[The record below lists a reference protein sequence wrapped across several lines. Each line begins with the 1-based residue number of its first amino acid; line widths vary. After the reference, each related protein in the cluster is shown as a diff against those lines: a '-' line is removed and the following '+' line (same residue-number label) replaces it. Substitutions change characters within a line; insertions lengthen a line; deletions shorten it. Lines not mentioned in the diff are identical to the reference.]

1 MDDLAAFNALAQALQ
16 AADEAERAR
25 LLGELR
31 SLAAG
36 LEKRI
41 RERTAE
47 AVRAE
52 RLVALGTLAQ
62 GVVAEL
68 EAPLAAVHANLRA
81 IVDDLDN
88 EIARAGGRAPLPQK
102 VAVRIR
108 ETIGDSFLE
117 VDRMAR
123 LAQDL
128 RRIVPSESGGKVRV
142 DVNLL
147 VESALNLSRHRF
159 VRSVEI
165 STDYGAL
172 PPIACHPDRLVQAFA
187 NLLVN
192 AAEAVRGAG
201 DVYLRTR
208 RQGNRAIIEVRDTGV
223 GIPEEDVPRIFEPFF
238 TTKRLA
244 DGAGLGLA
252 IVRDVVHEHGGEV
265 LVESKSGEGT
275 RFEIVLP
282 LT

>member
-1 MDDLAAFNALAQALQ
+1 MDHLAALNALAQALET
-16 AADEAERAR
+16 ADGAERAR
-25 LLGELR
+25 LVAELR

-36 LEKRI
+36 LEERM

-68 EAPLAAVHANLRA
+68 ETPLAAVHANLRE
-81 IVDDLDN
+81 IVDNIDK
-88 EIARAGGRAPLPQK
+88 EIARAGARGPLPQK
-102 VAVRIR
+102 VAVEIR
-108 ETIGDSFLE
+108 DTIGDSFLE
-117 VDRMAR
+117 VDRISR
-123 LAQDL
+123 LAHDL
-128 RRIVPSESGGKVRV
+128 RRKVPSESGDKVRV

-172 PPIACHPDRLVQAFA
+172 PPITCHPDRLVQAFA

-192 AAEAVRGAG
+192 AAEAVRGEG

-223 GIPEEDVPRIFEPFF
+223 GIPEEDVQRIFEPFY
-238 TTKRLA
+238 TTKHLA